1 MCTSTSELKTVALV
15 ALFVCTH
22 FKLMSYL
29 DSEDV
34 FFCFFIPAGY
44 TEEVS
49 FSVNSRSNRY
59 YFHMRIFSIV
69 MQLNK
74 EFSCRC

>member
-1 MCTSTSELKTVALV
+1 MLFAHVFKKGREMCTSTSELKTVALV

-34 FFCFFIPAGY
+34 FFFFLSLLVTPK
-44 TEEVS
+44 
-49 FSVNSRSNRY
+49 RY
-59 YFHMRIFSIV
+59 LSLSTVVATDTIFT
-69 MQLNK
+69 
-74 EFSCRC
+74 